1 MKQLHCFSSA
11 AAVVTII
18 SMEADLLLCRSHQGK
33 IAAEHLLS
41 SIVEESAMKTSHTL
55 PLKCFG
61 TAQRSCVADSGN
73 LY

>member
-1 MKQLHCFSSA
+1 MKQLHCFLSA

-33 IAAEHLLS
+33 IAAERLLS
-41 SIVEESAMKTSHTL
+41 SIVEESATKTLRTF
-55 PLKCFG
+55 PLKCFE
-61 TAQRSCVADSGN
+61 TTQRSCVADSGN